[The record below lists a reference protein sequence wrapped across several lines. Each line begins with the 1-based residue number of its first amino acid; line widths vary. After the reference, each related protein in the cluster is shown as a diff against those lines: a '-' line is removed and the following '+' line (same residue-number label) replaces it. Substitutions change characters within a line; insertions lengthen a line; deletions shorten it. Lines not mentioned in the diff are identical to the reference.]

1 MTLCVIEALA
11 PMLIPMAIGVAGS
24 IGKMF
29 QRGASNRR
37 LANLASR
44 MPGYQIDEAIK
55 RRLGLSQALLN
66 ARMPGAAAA
75 ERNIYQTQ
83 ANQIAAAERAAT
95 DPNQLLLA
103 GAGATGQAQQM
114 FGQLSQQEA
123 ADYQRRYGNLMSA
136 EEAMAAEKQREFENR
151 MRNYQMQAEI
161 EAAQQENRQNT
172 WGDISNLGF
181 AGAYAAQQGAFNNMF
196 GKSGGAR
203 ISPPIATAPGRM
215 YSTQGMG
222 QGFGFSPSTTAG
234 VPSNLLS
241 MGYGQQPYSWAPS
254 NMLNMG
260 YGQQQPYSW
269 AGRNWLTQ

>member
-1 MTLCVIEALA
+1 MTLCLIEAIA

-29 QRGASNRR
+29 GRGAANRR
-37 LANLASR
+37 LGDLASR
-44 MPGYQIDEAIK
+44 MPQYKENPLVAQQ
-55 RRLGLSQALLN
+55 LGMAQALLN

-83 ANQIAAAERAAT
+83 ANQIASAERAAT

-103 GAGATGQAQQM
+103 GAVATGQAQQQ
-114 FGQLSQQEA
+114 FGQLAQQEA
-123 ADYQRRYGNLMSA
+123 ADYQRRYGNLSA
-136 EEAMAAEKQREFENR
+136 AQEAQVAEQQRVYEDQVR
-151 MRNYQMQAEI
+151 RYQNQAQI

-172 WGDISNLGF
+172 MGDISNLGF
-181 AGAYAAQQGAFNNMF
+181 AGAYAAQKGTFDSLF
-196 GKSGGAR
+196 GKTGTTPMGRTMPA
-203 ISPPIATAPGRM
+203 AT
-215 YSTQGMG
+215 S
-222 QGFGFSPSTTAG
+222 
-234 VPSNLLS
+234 
-241 MGYGQQPYSWAPS
+241 PS